1 MIKVKLTKVQESDVS
16 ISKEELLD
24 YLDMFEEDWNNLSA
38 EEQENHI
45 MDFLDDDLH
54 EIFEG
59 ESSDYSMV
67 VIE

>member
-1 MIKVKLTKVQESDVS
+1 MIKVKLTKVQESDVT